1 MSSVYVTR
9 LPEKF
14 DFSCHK
20 KFNDETGAALK
31 DEAVSVISLDFSVVS
46 YLDSAALG
54 MIVYLHKKA
63 AAVNKKVQIRNV
75 QGTAREIL
83 DVANINKLVDVQ

>member
-1 MSSVYVTR
+1 MAR

-14 DFSCHK
+14 DFSYHK
-20 KFNDETGAALK
+20 KFNEEMDTALK
-31 DEAVSVISLDFSVVS
+31 DAQVSEINLDFSAVS

-63 AAVNKKVQIRNV
+63 SAVNKSVSIVNAS
-75 QGTAREIL
+75 GTAAEIL
-83 DVANINKLVDVQ
+83 KVANIQRIVAIK

>member
-1 MSSVYVTR
+1 MSSVKLVR

-14 DFSCHK
+14 DFSYHK
-20 KFNDETGAALK
+20 KFNEEMDTALK
-31 DEAVSVISLDFSVVS
+31 NPEVSNIDLDFSTVS

-63 AAVNKKVQIRNV
+63 SAVNKSIAIINAS
-75 QGTAREIL
+75 GTAAEIL
-83 DVANINKLVDVQ
+83 KVANIERIVTVK

>member
-1 MSSVYVTR
+1 MSSVKVAR

-14 DFSCHK
+14 DFSYHK
-20 KFNDETGAALK
+20 KFNEEMDAALK
-31 DEAVSVISLDFSVVS
+31 DPGVANINLDFSTVS

-63 AAVNKKVQIRNV
+63 SAVNKNIAIINAS
-75 QGTAREIL
+75 GTAAEIL
-83 DVANINKLVDVQ
+83 KVANIERIVPVQ

>member
-1 MSSVYVTR
+1 MSSVQVVR

-14 DFSCHK
+14 NFSHHK
-20 KFNDETGAALK
+20 KFNDDIEPALH
-31 DEAVSVISLDFSVVS
+31 EQAIEEIHLDFSTVG

-63 AAVNKKVQIRNV
+63 TAARKKVRIIHAS
-75 QGTAREIL
+75 GTAAEIL
-83 DVANINKLVDVQ
+83 QVANIEKLVEIQ